1 MGPKEATVRHTQTM
15 IPAPT
20 GFQLLWEEKWLFVG
34 GLLFMLGSA
43 TFALAAVILPE
54 SGPSMSTSEV
64 LPVAQTVEIL
74 EAEAQLR
81 DTLDEQLYLQL
92 KQLQL

>member
-1 MGPKEATVRHTQTM
+1 MRHTQTM

-20 GFQLLWEEKWLFVG
+20 GLQLLLEEKWLLIG
-34 GLLFMLGSA
+34 GLLFTLGSA
-43 TFALAAVILPE
+43 TFALATVIMPDSSSSAAGLEALPAV
-54 SGPSMSTSEV
+54 
-64 LPVAQTVEIL
+64 QTIEIL